1 MLRLRC
7 EVFVVEQAYGYQD
20 LDNYDQDS
28 HHVIG
33 LEDKESTEVLCCAR
47 IVAPGIKYVGASIG
61 RIVTDASIR
70 GSERGKE
77 LVLVAIDAY
86 KTLYPRHPITISAQQ
101 HLENFYSGLGFETL
115 STPYQV
121 DGIPHIEM
129 SLIKP

>member
-33 LEDKESTEVLCCAR
+33 LEDKESTEVLFCAR

-61 RIVTDASIR
+61 RIVTDASIKR
-70 GSERGKE
+70 
-77 LVLVAIDAY
+77 
-86 KTLYPRHPITISAQQ
+86 
-101 HLENFYSGLGFETL
+101 F
-115 STPYQV
+115 
-121 DGIPHIEM
+121 
-129 SLIKP
+129 